1 MNTLL
6 LTFDKSIYHWIFK
19 LKKLTLSLVTA
30 IAISSLSIGSSW
42 SADAT
47 INVSQ
52 KPTPNMG
59 KTPNSAFAGNSTT
72 QNMYTPPPIIQ
83 VNAAAWVLM
92 DYKTGKILS
101 EKNIHVARKP
111 ASLVKIMTAYIVAQA
126 LVNKSITWDEQV
138 PITNK
143 AWKTGGSKMFIKPGE
158 AITVGD
164 LMQGMIVQSGND
176 ATVALSQFLAGSED
190 AFVGVMNHT
199 AKQLGMKNTVFKNAN
214 GLPADGQHSSA
225 YDIALLARAFI
236 HNFPAVYKLYSQK
249 SFTWNGI
256 TQNNRNKLLY
266 SNPLVD
272 GMKTGYTNA
281 AGYNLVISA
290 IKDDQRLISV
300 VLGTPSAQVRTDDSN
315 KLITY
320 GFRFFTTETLYSQ
333 GDIIKNLPVAN
344 AENSDQKVGLYTTQP
359 ITLTIPKGSQAYI
372 RPSIKLN
379 TSLEAPIIK
388 GEVLGTV
395 TLSLNGNILASA
407 PIAANQT
414 ISKAGYFTRMGNKV
428 KGWF

>member
-1 MNTLL
+1 MIFFCQLAKEFMMKKMLLALL
-6 LTFDKSIYHWIFK
+6 LLGPITLFAAPANSNAPMPYRSSPIQGKIGRLHTAPPSI
-19 LKKLTLSLVTA
+19 
-30 IAISSLSIGSSW
+30 
-42 SADAT
+42 
-47 INVSQ
+47 Q
-52 KPTPNMG
+52 
-59 KTPNSAFAGNSTT
+59 
-72 QNMYTPPPIIQ
+72 IQ
-83 VNAAAWVLM
+83 APSWVLM
-92 DYKTGKILS
+92 AYPSGQVLSGKD
-101 EKNIHVARKP
+101 IHQRRAP
-111 ASLVKIMTAYIVAQA
+111 ASLAKLMTSYVLSNAVSHGTIHLQ
-126 LVNKSITWDEQV
+126 E
-138 PITNK
+138 PILISTK

-190 AFVGVMNHT
+190 AFVGVMSHT

-281 AGYNLVISA
+281 AGYNLVTSA
-290 IKDDQRLISV
+290 IKDDQRVISV